1 MWSPVVKVSARR
13 SLAEIGARGKR
24 GPGHHFRTKERREL
38 QAIARMRLPEVT
50 KKAA

>member
-1 MWSPVVKVSARR
+1 MG
-13 SLAEIGARGKR
+13 IGATEKR
-24 GPGHHFRTKERREL
+24 ALVLAQNRAKAMLKKQSLSAKERREL

>member
-1 MWSPVVKVSARR
+1 MLKKR
-13 SLAEIGARGKR
+13 SLSA
-24 GPGHHFRTKERREL
+24 KERREL